1 MQPTDSLWW
10 IEDEISSIREKRL
23 FRTLTEIT
31 SAQSSEVVIDGKKH
45 VLLAS
50 NSYLGLSTHPRV
62 MAAAV
67 AAVSKYGTGSG
78 GSRLVSGS
86 SDLHAEL
93 ERKIAEFKSTESA
106 ILFSSGYLANIGTI
120 AALVGPDDTVFSDEL
135 NHASII
141 DGCRLA
147 RAKVKIYPHLDIEA
161 LRQMVVQ
168 DHNRGKKLIVTD
180 TVFSM
185 DGDLVNL
192 EELCEISEKHGCM
205 LMVDEAHS
213 MGVLGK
219 RGSGAT
225 EHFGVERRVSVV
237 MGTLSKAVGSL
248 GGYVAGSR
256 KLIDFIR
263 NRARSYMFD
272 TSLPPASVA
281 AAAEAITVIED
292 EPQRREHLMSVVREF
307 KSGISSIGLSVLPSR
322 SAIAPV
328 LTGAPEVTLR
338 FASILRENRVYAPAV
353 RPPSVPEGKC
363 RIRASFMATH
373 TQEQIACVLEAFS
386 CASKILKN
394 Q

>member
-1 MQPTDSLWW
+1 MQPPDSLLW
-10 IEDEISSIREKRL
+10 IDDQLKSIRENRL

-31 SAQSSEVVIDGKKH
+31 SGQSSEVIIDGKKH

-62 MAAAV
+62 VAAAMD
-67 AAVSKYGTGSG
+67 AISKYGTGSG

-86 SDLHAEL
+86 SDLHAGL

-106 ILFSSGYLANIGTI
+106 ILFSSGYLANVGTI

-147 RAKVKIYPHLDIEA
+147 RAKVKVYPHLDTKA
-161 LRQMVVQ
+161 LKQMISQ
-168 DHNRGKKLIVTD
+168 NHSRGKKLIVTD

-192 EELCEISEKHGCM
+192 GELCEISERYGCM

-213 MGVLGK
+213 MGVLGRK
-219 RGSGAT
+219 GSGAT

-248 GGYVAGSR
+248 GGYVAGSQ

-263 NRARSYMFD
+263 NRARSYIFD

-281 AAAEAITVIED
+281 AAAEAITVIEED
-292 EPQRREHLMSVVREF
+292 PQKREHLMNVVRKF
-307 KSGISSIGLSVLPSR
+307 KSGISSMGLSVLPSQ
-322 SAIAPV
+322 SAIVPV
-328 LTGAPEVTLR
+328 LTGEPEITLK
-338 FASILRENRVYAPAV
+338 FASVLRENGVYAPAV
-353 RPPSVPEGKC
+353 RPPSVPKGKC
-363 RIRASFMATH
+363 RIRTSFMATH
-373 TQEQIACVLEAFS
+373 TQDHLTRALEAFGY
-386 CASKILKN
+386 ASKILKN
-394 Q
+394 R